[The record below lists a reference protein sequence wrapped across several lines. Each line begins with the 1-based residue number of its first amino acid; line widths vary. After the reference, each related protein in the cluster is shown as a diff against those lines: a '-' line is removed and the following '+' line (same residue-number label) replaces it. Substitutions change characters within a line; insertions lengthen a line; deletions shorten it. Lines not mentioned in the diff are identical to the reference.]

1 MSTLL
6 SAGQLPPNRHDD
18 LDNYGIDEFDDPFAS
33 PSPPSSPKK
42 RKEPASQGLGI
53 DEEVSVQKR
62 ARVPNVKLDEE
73 RCAPSFPISLPILSS
88 HLEPHVH

>member
-18 LDNYGIDEFDDPFAS
+18 LDNYGIDDFDDPFAT

-42 RKEPASQGLGI
+42 RKEPSSQGLGI
-53 DEEVSVQKR
+53 DQEVSVQKR
-62 ARVPNVKLDEE
+62 ARVPRVKLDDE
-73 RCAPSFPISLPILSS
+73 
-88 HLEPHVH
+88 